1 MKANHEYQ
9 QLCDL
14 LVKRYSKQLGIRR
27 IPKVYITQEEFNK
40 ADICDGTK
48 LGEKGLKTSE
58 YCGMY
63 CNDCNI
69 IFSNPKLCNTVPIVV
84 KNIVHEL
91 IHAKWFETMNHGK
104 RYDRRIELII
114 EGKRYK

>member
-1 MKANHEYQ
+1 MKANQDYQ
-9 QLCDL
+9 QLCNL
-14 LVKRYSKQLGIRR
+14 LVKRYAKQMGIHKV
-27 IPKVYITQEEFNK
+27 PKVYITQKEFNK

-48 LGEKGLKTSE
+48 LGEGNLKASGYYGL
-58 YCGMY
+58 Y
-63 CNDCNI
+63 CNECNI
-69 IFSNPKLCNTVPIVV
+69 IYSNPRLCTTMPILT

-114 EGKRYK
+114 EGKRYD